1 MAYIKD
7 PKTGKYV
14 NTGSASVSPPL
25 TTSKPSSAGTAVKY
39 QKNAEGKFV
48 TTEVE
53 KTAGKPNVTTV
64 EGLRDFALQNNV
76 DVSSTQP
83 KESTLQKILHVLNTG
98 GYAVGG
104 LISGKGIKAGIK
116 ERIQPSEALGI
127 KSKVGGF
134 IADILLDPTTY
145 LSFGYGAG
153 AKLATKAGTVVLSK
167 TGTSLLKKSILE
179 VGEQG
184 ARKMLAEKVLAEGG
198 EKFLAKGGLKFAG
211 KQILPRSA
219 VTAPFKAVDWLV
231 EKTPVVGKMYEGAKD
246 LAGKAFVPFKSIK
259 ELPGRIGEDYVD
271 KFSQFSKATRSEVSK
286 AVEEATTLGKSAQK
300 ELGKDAGTR
309 VGRLI
314 EGMAEIPTKVVD
326 GVEKTAIAG
335 NKVIDN
341 IIGHIQGE
349 HKRFATLEKER
360 GLLDNE
366 LPDYLRH
373 YLTPE
378 GREFLQ
384 KNSDVAQELL
394 KKTRVSTPF
403 AKSRTL
409 DDTLVNINSYFR
421 KTHGVKLFEQDA
433 FKAFG
438 ARKAE
443 HVKAINTYDFL
454 TDVGKQFGKQAE
466 MVTKE
471 YKHPISGQMVKKE
484 TAKPIF
490 DNGMRYIESTVPQ
503 LKGVLL
509 PEQIVKHVEETYKV
523 LTSDEATKGFLKIY
537 DKALGFWKGS
547 VTGWFPAFH
556 VRNSIGGIFNN
567 FIAGVKNPARYLQ
580 GDQIARGVKGT
591 ITTKLG
597 TKYTYQQIKE
607 IAERLG
613 VVNQP
618 GYLDVMREVEKDV
631 NKGAVGKLMD
641 LPKNAMEITENRLRL
656 PLFVDRLVKGDA
668 PEQAAKSV
676 FQFHFDYAP
685 EALAPFEQNIM
696 KRLLPFYRW
705 TRGNIP
711 LQLEQIVKQPGKY
724 ASLGKFVDNLQVD
737 KEKAKEEFQYL
748 PPYMREG
755 LPVRLGEKNGF
766 SQYLYGLGLP
776 VEDIN
781 RLYKGSPQRTLAS
794 MVGELSPILKYPIEA
809 ATGQNLFTGEPI
821 KEGSRVYPFVN
832 AIPGLRDWLEVSE
845 HKDKSGNVSY
855 RANAYKLHFL
865 NTALGRFYTT
875 AGKLSDDNT
884 SGVVKFLY
892 GLVGAK
898 AKSVDMEKE
907 KFWRDRDV
915 QDRLEEEL
923 EGRGLINRF
932 DSVYVPK

>member
-14 NTGSASVSPPL
+14 NTGSAPVTPPL
-25 TTSKPSSAGTAVKY
+25 TQSATSAGTAVKY

-48 TTEVE
+48 TTEVP

-104 LISGKGIKAGIK
+104 LISGKGIKAGIQ
-116 ERIQPSEALGI
+116 EHIQPSEALGI

-145 LSFGYGAG
+145 ITFGYGAG

-167 TGTSLLKKSILE
+167 AGTSLLKKSILE
-179 VGEQG
+179 VGETA
-184 ARKMLAEKVLAEGG
+184 ARKAFAEKVLAEGS
-198 EKFLAKGGLKFAG
+198 EKLLAKGGLKVAG
-211 KQILPRSA
+211 VQVLPRSA
-219 VTAPFKAVDWLV
+219 VTAPFKAADWIA
-231 EKTPVVGKMYEGAKD
+231 EKTPVVGKLYESAKD

-286 AVEEATTLGKSAQK
+286 AAEEATKLGKSAQK

-314 EGMAEIPTKVVD
+314 EGMTDIPAKTAA
-326 GVEKTAIAG
+326 GVEQVAAKG
-335 NKVIDN
+335 NSVIDN

-349 HKRFATLEKER
+349 HKRFASLEKER
-360 GLLDNE
+360 GLLDTE

-378 GREFLQ
+378 GREFIQ
-384 KNSDVAQELL
+384 KNPDVAQELL
-394 KKTRVSTPF
+394 QKTRVSTPF
-403 AKSRTL
+403 AKERNL
-409 DDTLVNINSYFR
+409 DDTVVNINSYFR

-443 HVKAINTYDFL
+443 HIKAVNTYDFL

-471 YKHPISGQMVKKE
+471 FKHPISGQMVKKE

-556 VRNSIGGIFNN
+556 VRNSIGGVFNN

-580 GDQIARGVKGT
+580 GDQIARGAKGS
-591 ITTKLG
+591 ITTTLG

-607 IAERLG
+607 IAEKLG
-613 VVNQP
+613 VVGQP

-631 NKGAVGKLMD
+631 GKGAVGKLMD

-656 PLFVDRLVKGDA
+656 PLFVDRLIKGDA

-711 LQLEQIVKQPGKY
+711 LQLEQMVKQPGKY
-724 ASLGKFVDNLQVD
+724 AAIGKFVDNLQVD

-832 AIPGLRDWLEVSE
+832 AVPGLRDWLEVSE
-845 HKDKSGNVSY
+845 HKNKNGDVSY

-875 AGKLSDDNT
+875 AGKLTDDNT
-884 SGVVKFLY
+884 SGVVKLLY

-907 KFWRDRDV
+907 NFWRDRDV

>member
-7 PKTGKYV
+7 PKTGKYI
-14 NTGSASVSPPL
+14 NTGSAPASPPL
-25 TTSKPSSAGTAVKY
+25 TVPKPTSFGTAVKY
-39 QKNAEGKFV
+39 QKNADGKFV
-48 TTEVE
+48 TTEIE
-53 KTAGKPNVTTV
+53 KPAGKPKVTTV

-104 LISGKGIKAGIK
+104 LISGKGIKAGIQ
-116 ERIQPSEALGI
+116 EHIQPSEALGI

-145 LSFGYGAG
+145 ITFGYGAG

-179 VGEQG
+179 VGEEA
-184 ARKMLAEKVLAEGG
+184 ARKTLAEKVLEKGG
-198 EKFLAKGGLKFAG
+198 EKLLAKGGLKFAG
-211 KQILPRSA
+211 TQVLPRSA
-219 VTAPFKAVDWLV
+219 VTAPFRAADWIA
-231 EKTPVVGKMYEGAKD
+231 EKTPVLGKVYESAKD

-271 KFSQFSKATRSEVSK
+271 KFSQFTKATRSEVGK
-286 AVEEATTLGKSAQK
+286 AADEAIELGKTATK

-309 VGRLI
+309 VGRMI
-314 EGMAEIPTKVVD
+314 EGMTEIPAKVAT
-326 GVEKTAIAG
+326 GVEKTATAG
-335 NKVIDN
+335 NKIIDVIVC
-341 IIGHIQGE
+341 HIQGE

-394 KKTRVSTPF
+394 QKTRVSTPF
-403 AKSRTL
+403 AKERTL
-409 DDTLVNINSYFR
+409 DDTIVNINSYFR

-443 HVKAINTYDFL
+443 HVKAVNTYDFL

-471 YKHPISGQMVKKE
+471 FKHPISGQMVKKE

-567 FIAGVKNPARYLQ
+567 FIAGVKNPSRYLQ

-781 RLYKGSPQRTLAS
+781 RLYKGSPRRTLAS

-832 AIPGLRDWLEVSE
+832 AVPGLRDWLEVNE

-855 RANAYKLHFL
+855 RGNAYKLHFL

-907 KFWRDRDV
+907 KFWRDRDI
-915 QDRLEEEL
+915 QDRLEETL
-923 EGRGLINRF
+923 ESRGLINRF

>member
-7 PKTGKYV
+7 PKTGKYI
-14 NTGSASVSPPL
+14 NTGSAPATPPL
-25 TTSKPSSAGTAVKY
+25 TQSASSDGTAVKY
-39 QKNAEGKFV
+39 QKNVEGKFV
-48 TTEVE
+48 TTEVPR
-53 KTAGKPNVTTV
+53 TAGKPNVTTV

-104 LISGKGIKAGIK
+104 LISGKGIKAGIQ

-145 LSFGYGAG
+145 ITFGYGAG

-179 VGEQG
+179 VGETA
-184 ARKMLAEKVLAEGG
+184 ARKTLAEKVLEKGG
-198 EKFLAKGGLKFAG
+198 EKLLAKGGLKFAG
-211 KQILPRSA
+211 TQVLPRSA
-219 VTAPFKAVDWLV
+219 VTAPFKAADWIA
-231 EKTPVVGKMYEGAKD
+231 EKTPVVGKLYESAKD

-271 KFSQFSKATRSEVSK
+271 KFSQFTKATRSEVGK
-286 AVEEATTLGKSAQK
+286 AADEAIDLGKKATK
-300 ELGKDAGTR
+300 EIGKDAGTR

-314 EGMAEIPTKVVD
+314 EGMTDIPTKTAA
-326 GVEKTAIAG
+326 GVEQVAAKG
-335 NKVIDN
+335 NSVIDN
-341 IIGHIQGE
+341 IIGRIQGE

-360 GLLDNE
+360 GLLDTE

-378 GREFLQ
+378 GREFIQ
-384 KNSDVAQELL
+384 KNPDVAQELL
-394 KKTRVSTPF
+394 QKTRVSTPF
-403 AKSRTL
+403 AKERNL
-409 DDTLVNINSYFR
+409 DDTIVNINSYFR

-443 HVKAINTYDFL
+443 HIKAVNTYDFL

-471 YKHPISGQMVKKE
+471 FKHPISGQMVKKE

-556 VRNSIGGIFNN
+556 VRNSIGGVFNN
-567 FIAGVKNPARYLQ
+567 FIAGVKNPTRYLQ
-580 GDQIARGVKGT
+580 GDQIARGAKGS
-591 ITTKLG
+591 ITTTLG

-607 IAERLG
+607 MTERLG
-613 VVNQP
+613 VVGQP

-631 NKGAVGKLMD
+631 GKGAVGKLMD

-656 PLFVDRLVKGDA
+656 PLFVDRLIKGDA
-668 PEQAAKSV
+668 PDQAAKEV
-676 FQFHFDYAP
+676 FKFHFDYAP
-685 EALAPFEQNIM
+685 EGLAPFEQNIM

-711 LQLEQIVKQPGKY
+711 IQLEQMVKQPGKY
-724 ASLGKFVDNLQVD
+724 AALGKFVDNLQVD

-781 RLYKGSPQRTLAS
+781 RLYKGSPRRTLAS

-832 AIPGLRDWLEVSE
+832 AVPGLRDWLEVSE
-845 HKDKSGNVSY
+845 HKNKNGDVSY

-907 KFWRDRDV
+907 KFWRDRDI